1 MDKLV
6 KGGAGA
12 AEWGLGVYGGVGQ
25 QTSVSGENM
34 GMIAIK
40 HGGSR
45 RRKSS
50 RSSKRKSVS
59 FSRRNG
65 RKNRRT
71 RR

>member
-1 MDKLV
+1 MS
-6 KGGAGA
+6 GGAGA
-12 AEWGLGVYGGVGQ
+12 AEWGVGAYGSAGQ
-25 QTSVSGENM
+25 QTSVSGGNS

-40 HGGSR
+40 HGGSK

-50 RSSKRKSVS
+50 RASKRRK
-59 FSRRNG
+59 G